1 MNLKRADDNED
12 A

>member
-1 MNLKRADDNED
+1 MNLKRA